1 MGKIISVSNQK
12 GGVGKTT
19 TALNLSACLGILEQK
34 VLLID
39 LDPQANATSGIGI
52 DLKKNKYSSYQL
64 LEHTEKAE
72 NIILKS
78 NTPKI
83 INPVYCLFGLIT
95 VLVSLSKNCNSSIS
109 T

>member
-52 DLKKNKYSSYQL
+52 DLKKNKFFNCSFIYRLTLNGKRHAKKKTEEESLTKTSILTQRTSSSFQ
-64 LEHTEKAE
+64 T
-72 NIILKS
+72 S
-78 NTPKI
+78 Q
-83 INPVYCLFGLIT
+83 PVLT
-95 VLVSLSKNCNSSIS
+95 S
-109 T
+109 